1 MPRKTDAA
9 FPVKGAH
16 VDGTGEGTL
25 TVQAP
30 SMTGVVFVS
39 YRPKGKRRE
48 YKVFLKDVAEM
59 VASRAAKQGTV
70 YETIV
75 QRGSD
80 GGSS

>member
-1 MPRKTDAA
+1 MRKTDAT
-9 FPVKGAH
+9 FKVKGAH
-16 VDGTGEGTL
+16 VDGKNEGTL
-25 TVQAP
+25 IVQAP

-39 YRPKGKRRE
+39 YRPKGARRE

-75 QRGSD
+75 RDSD
-80 GGSS
+80 GE